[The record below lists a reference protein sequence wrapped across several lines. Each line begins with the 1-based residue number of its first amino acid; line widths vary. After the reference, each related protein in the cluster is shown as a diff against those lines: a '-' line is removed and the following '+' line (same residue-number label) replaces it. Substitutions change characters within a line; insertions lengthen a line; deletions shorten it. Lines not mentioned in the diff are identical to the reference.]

1 MTRDRKGYREL
12 LRAMR
17 DDFLSLTRVSDID
30 WSPVRGILD
39 TSRIP

>member
-30 WSPVRGILD
+30 SSVRGILD